1 MRHFYVLVLPFSSTI
16 SIGHCAS
23 PIYSST
29 VSEPGYGFVEPGEII
44 DQDFEMISSSSTS
57 SLTNSPIRAFH
68 QQNKNKPQRITVKK
82 YLKNKWSQWVR
93 KKSPGKKLVKSNKS
107 KKFFS

>member
-44 DQDFEMISSSSTS
+44 DQDLEMISSSSTS

-68 QQNKNKPQRITVKK
+68 QQNKNKPQRITVKA
-82 YLKNKWSQWVR
+82 
-93 KKSPGKKLVKSNKS
+93 
-107 KKFFS
+107 

>member
-1 MRHFYVLVLPFSSTI
+1 MIDCDYPSTRKSDFGHLFQHFYVLVKLFPLL

-68 QQNKNKPQRITVKK
+68 QQNKNKPQRITVKA
-82 YLKNKWSQWVR
+82 
-93 KKSPGKKLVKSNKS
+93 
-107 KKFFS
+107 